1 MGNCELAAMGE
12 ASARRG
18 RSRGRHGAGEKW
30 RGRRLA
36 ARHGGEHDS
45 LLLLEFLGAVDREQ
59 GGQGEEPKLAG
70 GWRPWLLADKGRA
83 GAPACSKELLLL
95 RARSR
100 EGAMR
105 ERKREKREWRLG
117 G

>member
-18 RSRGRHGAGEKW
+18 RSRGKW

-45 LLLLEFLGAVDREQ
+45 LLLLEFLGAGDREQ
-59 GGQGEEPKLAG
+59 GGQGEEPELAG
-70 GWRPWLLADKGRA
+70 AGGHGCWRPRGEQEHQRA
-83 GAPACSKELLLL
+83 PRSFCSCAHEAEKELCV
-95 RARSR
+95 
-100 EGAMR
+100 R
-105 ERKREKREWRLG
+105 ERGRRESG